1 MALCPSRIAG
11 VAFIRVD
18 GQQYAL
24 KGNLTIS
31 IDPFIREGIA
41 GMDGVH
47 GYKETPQVPHIT
59 FDISDMAGLS
69 LQQLRS
75 FCNSTVTAELGNGK
89 TYLLRGAWTAAIMEL
104 NAVDG
109 QVTVNFQGLAG
120 EEILGQ

>member
-11 VAFIRVD
+11 TAFLRVD

-24 KGNLTIS
+24 KGNLTLS
-31 IDPFIREGIA
+31 IDPFIREGLA

-59 FDISDMAGLS
+59 CDISDLGGMS
-69 LQQLRS
+69 LQTLRS
-75 FCNSTVTAELGNGK
+75 ICNSTVTAELGNGK
-89 TYLLRGAWTAAIMEL
+89 TYLLRGAWTAAIMDL
-104 NAVDG
+104 NVADG

-120 EEILGQ
+120 EEIMAQ

>member
-11 VAFIRVD
+11 VAFVRVD

-24 KGNLTIS
+24 RGNLTIA
-31 IDPFIREGIA
+31 IDAFSREGIA

-47 GYKETPQVPHIT
+47 GYKETPVVPKIT
-59 FDISDMAGLS
+59 FDISDTAGFS

-75 FCNSTVTAELGNGK
+75 ICNATVTAELGNGK
-89 TYLLRGAWTAAIMEL
+89 TYLLRGAWTAALMEL

-109 QVTVNFQGLAG
+109 QVTVVFEGQAG
-120 EEILGQ
+120 EEIMAA